1 MSVSGPGLVRSFALA
16 VMLVLVPVASTAPQA
31 RGVGAAATT
40 TLQLTGTGVGSAL
53 AIDVSPNAMPLPG
66 TSSPCDVSNARD
78 QGASCYY
85 TVGQGENVTLKPVDA
100 TGFVGWSV
108 FECEGTGPCVVNM
121 DSDRSVV
128 ATWTPTSLGIA
139 PAFGPSPAQEEKITS
154 SDGKISCSSTGV
166 GDCSAEFEAFA
177 LVTLTASPAD
187 AFSGWSGVT
196 PGDPGQHS
204 ACLEAGTSPTCTLFL
219 SGNDVVGAKF
229 KDATEDP
236 EVVPPRQK
244 VRLRVVIDAK
254 SGGTVT
260 SSRSRLSENINC
272 GSVCSA
278 RFEQG
283 ENPTLTAQATT
294 AGSRFIGWRGGSPY
308 CTTNAH
314 CRYPVFRTTSIK
326 ALFTAPPPPDK
337 TLTLTKAG
345 SGTGTVTSSPA
356 GISCGSTCAHA
367 FKHGTTVTLTAVASA
382 RSRFAGWSGECSGTG
397 SCTLT
402 MSANR
407 SVAATFKVLC
417 VVPKVKGK
425 RLRAAKRAI
434 RKAHCSVGKVTTAFS
449 ERVKKGRVISQKP
462 KAGKK
467 LAAGSKVKLK
477 ASKGKKPKS

>member
-1 MSVSGPGLVRSFALA
+1 MI
-16 VMLVLVPVASTAPQA
+16 LVLLPVASAAPQV

-53 AIDVSPNAMPLPG
+53 AIDVSPNAVPLPG

-85 TVGQGENVTLKPVDA
+85 TVGQGENVTLQPVDA
-100 TGFVGWSV
+100 TGFAGWSV
-108 FECEGTGPCVVNM
+108 FDCEGTGPCVVNM

-139 PAFGPSPAQEEKITS
+139 PAFGPSPSQEEKITS

-177 LVTLTASPAD
+177 LVTLTASPPD
-187 AFSGWSGVT
+187 AFEGWSGVT

-204 ACLEAGTSPTCTLFL
+204 ACLEAGASPTCTLFL

-236 EVVPPRQK
+236 EVIPPRQK
-244 VRLRVVIDAK
+244 IRLRVVIEDK

-260 SSRSRLSENINC
+260 SSRSRLSENIDC

-283 ENPTLTAQATT
+283 ENPTLTAQAT
-294 AGSRFIGWRGGSPY
+294 AGSRFVGWRGGSPY
-308 CTTNAH
+308 CTTNPN
-314 CRYPVFRTTSIK
+314 CRYPAFRATSMK

-367 FKHGTTVTLTAVASA
+367 FKHGTAVTLTAVTSA

-397 SCTLT
+397 SCNLT

-407 SVAATFKVLC
+407 SVVATFKVLC

-434 RKAHCSVGKVTTAFS
+434 RMEHCAVGKVTRVFS
-449 ERVKKGRVISQKP
+449 KSVKKGRVISQKP

-467 LAAGSKVKLK
+467 LAAGSKVTLK

>member
-1 MSVSGPGLVRSFALA
+1 
-16 VMLVLVPVASTAPQA
+16 MLVLVPAASTAPQA

-40 TLQLTGTGVGSAL
+40 TLQLTGTGVGDAL
-53 AIDVSPNAMPLPG
+53 AVDVSPNAVPLPG
-66 TSSPCDVSNARD
+66 TTDPCDVDNARD
-78 QGASCYY
+78 QGASCFY
-85 TVGQGENVTLKPVDA
+85 TVAQGENVTLTPVDA

-108 FECEGTGPCVVNM
+108 FECEGTGACVVNM

-128 ATWTPTSLGIA
+128 ATWTPTTLGIA
-139 PAFGPSPAQEEKITS
+139 PAFGATPPQEERITS

-166 GDCSAEFEAFA
+166 GDCSGEFEAFA
-177 LVTLTASPAD
+177 LVTLTASPAS
-187 AFSGWSGVT
+187 AFDSWSGLT
-196 PGDPGQHS
+196 TGDPGQHS

-244 VRLRVVIDAK
+244 VRLRVLVDAK

-260 SSRSRLSENINC
+260 SSRSRLSERISC

-283 ENPTLTAQATT
+283 ENPTLIAQAA
-294 AGSRFIGWRGGSPY
+294 AGSRFIRWRGGSPY
-308 CTTNAH
+308 CTSNAT
-314 CRYPVFRTTSIK
+314 CRYPAFRTTSIK
-326 ALFTAPPPPDK
+326 ALFTPPPPPPPDK
-337 TLTLTKAG
+337 TLTVTKAG
-345 SGTGTVTSSPA
+345 RGAGTVTSSPA
-356 GISCGSTCAHA
+356 GISCGATCAHA
-367 FKHGTTVTLTAVASA
+367 FKHGTAVTLTAFASA
-382 RSRFAGWSGECSGTG
+382 RSRFAGWAGACSGTG

-407 SVAATFKVLC
+407 SVTATFKVLC

-434 RKAHCSVGKVTTAFS
+434 RKAHCSPGKVTRAFS
-449 ERVKKGRVISQKP
+449 AKVKKGRVIAQKP
-462 KAGKK
+462 KPGKK

-477 ASKGKKPKS
+477 VSKGKKK